1 MNEVI
6 GFAAVIVSIFAGILF
21 QNGRL
26 DRVESRL
33 TERMDKNQAEM
44 SGRIDQLSAR
54 MDRMQSELNG
64 RMDRM
69 QSELNIRIDRIQADL
84 IVFFRDLGRHDA
96 RIEAMEKKAS

>member
-6 GFAAVIVSIFAGILF
+6 GFGAVIVSIFAGILF

-44 SGRIDQLSAR
+44 SGRMDQLNGRIDQLSAR
-54 MDRMQSELNG
+54 MDRMQSELNV
-64 RMDRM
+64 
-69 QSELNIRIDRIQADL
+69 RIDRIQADL

-96 RIEAMEKKAS
+96 KIEAMEKKSS

>member
-6 GFAAVIVSIFAGILF
+6 GFGAVIVSIFAGILF

-44 SGRIDQLSAR
+44 SGRMDQLNGRIDQLSAR
-54 MDRMQSELNG
+54 MDRMQL
-64 RMDRM
+64 
-69 QSELNIRIDRIQADL
+69 ELNIRIDRIQADL

-96 RIEAMEKKAS
+96 KIEAMEKKAS